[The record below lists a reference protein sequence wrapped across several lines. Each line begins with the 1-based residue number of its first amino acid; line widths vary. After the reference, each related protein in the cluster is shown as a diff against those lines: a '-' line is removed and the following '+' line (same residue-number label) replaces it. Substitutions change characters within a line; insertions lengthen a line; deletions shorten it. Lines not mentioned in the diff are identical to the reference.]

1 MVIDI
6 SQILSVKD
14 KEMILEADIEMD
26 RFKSRLDDYAFKE
39 KKPVKLELKNKGK
52 KKFNLNN
59 TVR

>member
-39 KKPVKLELKNKGK
+39 KNPVK
-52 KKFNLNN
+52 
-59 TVR
+59 